1 MIHLKFLG
9 HIKTSMGSE
18 EMEVPLENVSVDD
31 LFSLLLSGRPAE
43 GVDHGFSKYNTLL
56 VLNDEEVFSASANQ
70 ARRLNDGDSV
80 LLVPFSHG
88 G

>member
-1 MIHLKFLG
+1 MIHLEFLG

-18 EMEVPLENVSVDD
+18 AMDVPKDHISVDE
-31 LFSLLLSGRPAE
+31 LFGFLLSSKPEAVE
-43 GVDHGFSKYNTLL
+43 HGFTKYNTLL
-56 VLNDEEVFSASANQ
+56 VLNGGEVFSASSQ
-70 ARRLNDGDSV
+70 TGRRLNDGDTV